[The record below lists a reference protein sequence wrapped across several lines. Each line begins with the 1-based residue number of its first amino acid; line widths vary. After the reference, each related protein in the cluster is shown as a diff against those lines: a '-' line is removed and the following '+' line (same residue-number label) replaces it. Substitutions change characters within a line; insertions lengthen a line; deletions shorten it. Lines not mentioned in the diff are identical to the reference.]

1 LWALAQV
8 EYNRSFRL
16 YLQTRLQNPHY
27 RPEVSLA
34 LTSGKRIDGELP
46 VLRA

>member
-1 LWALAQV
+1 MMVDHTQV

-27 RPEVSLA
+27 RPEVPLA
-34 LTSGKRIDGELP
+34 LNSQSGNSIP
-46 VLRA
+46 